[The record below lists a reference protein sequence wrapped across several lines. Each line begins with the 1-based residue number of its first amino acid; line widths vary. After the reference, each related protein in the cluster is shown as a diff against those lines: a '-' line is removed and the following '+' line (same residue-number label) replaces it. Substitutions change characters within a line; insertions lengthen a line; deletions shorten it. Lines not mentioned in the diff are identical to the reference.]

1 MNHPNGPLW
10 VDPEGVISVGDT
22 YLQHIERYDECLRH
36 LGLLRARYALAWGDD
51 DMGNQFQKRF
61 DSTMDGVEGS
71 ILGVRGYLEYA
82 VVGLRVSGEGYR
94 QADEDAAQA
103 GRRIAADFT
112 PLSASFAAGPD
123 GDAQDPVPLTPA
135 HAVVAFRVE
144 EEPAELTPTRS
155 FVAFR
160 AEAPG
165 DGEPA
170 QLTPLI
176 PAISAFRTYD
186 TTGLF
191 VDGEPI
197 PPGYQLQTLT
207 TFPDGT
213 SRIDA
218 NYYDSVI
225 PLGTRQPTTA
235 DGRPVDPSGDQFFLV
250 KRKEDAAVEPSAPG
264 YRPLLIS
271 FKPDGSATPMTV
283 DPG

>member
-82 VVGLRVSGEGYR
+82 AVGLRVSGEGYR

-144 EEPAELTPTRS
+144 EEPAELTP
-155 FVAFR
+155 
-160 AEAPG
+160 
-165 DGEPA
+165 
-170 QLTPLI
+170 LI

-235 DGRPVDPSGDQFFLV
+235 DGQPVDPSGDQFFLV